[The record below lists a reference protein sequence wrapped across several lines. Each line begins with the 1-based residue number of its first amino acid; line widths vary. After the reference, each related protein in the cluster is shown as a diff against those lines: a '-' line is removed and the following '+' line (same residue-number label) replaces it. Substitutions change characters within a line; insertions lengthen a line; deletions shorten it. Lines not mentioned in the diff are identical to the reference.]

1 MHILRKREVM
11 NEVDPIENQ
20 ADLTLIYNFLKKHD
34 HIRESHLLMIGCNV
48 ALRIGDLLQLR
59 FDQFDSNKTK
69 LVEQKTGK
77 NKTLTFNNTVFAHVN
92 ALREHYKTKGIDP
105 VYLFQ
110 STARNVKGITPVSAS
125 WVNRKFTEAQ
135 EAANLDYN
143 LGTHSMRKTFSYNLY
158 KRGVDIRE
166 IQKLLNHR
174 SAATTLAYI
183 GITRRKQ
190 EQLYIDNEMSVAI

>member
-1 MHILRKREVM
+1 M

-59 FDQFDSNKTK
+59 FDQFDTDKTK
-69 LVEQKTGK
+69 ITEQKTGK
-77 NKTLTFNNTVFAHVN
+77 GKALKFNNTVFAHVD
-92 ALREHYKTKGIDP
+92 ALREHYKAEGIDP

-125 WVNRKFTEAQ
+125 WVNRKFSEAQ
-135 EAANLDYN
+135 EAVNLDYN
-143 LGTHSMRKTFSYNLY
+143 IGTHSMRKTWGYNAY

-166 IQKLLNHR
+166 IQKALNHK
-174 SAATTLAYI
+174 SASTTLAYI

-190 EQLYIDNEMSVAI
+190 DQLYIDNEMSVAI